1 MVEWFVPPTGRNVA
15 PKPGP
20 KAEVEDIFGVWLP
33 SGSVAVNVLGNFSL
47 PSSLVEPVD
56 ILHSF
61 PECNDEGGI
70 PYEVFD
76 VLRREHNIECTGM
89 NATASRAGQQYRH
102 YVLMRRGA

>member
-1 MVEWFVPPTGRNVA
+1 LVEWFVPPTGRNVA

-61 PECNDEGGI
+61 PECNDEGG
-70 PYEVFD
+70 F
-76 VLRREHNIECTGM
+76 RTRSSTSSG
-89 NATASRAGQQYRH
+89 ASTTLIA
-102 YVLMRRGA
+102 RG